1 MGVKQDTHLYGL
13 DFTSAPRPGKPITCA
28 SAVLSGG
35 TLHIKH
41 VEPLLDFA
49 AFESLLTRPGPWV
62 AGIDAPFSQPRRLVE
77 ALGWSQ
83 TWASYVGE
91 VAQLGKQ
98 GFEQTLKEYAEMRPK
113 GDKLHRRRADDLAGA
128 VSPMALSY
136 VPVGKM
142 FFELAPRLLRTDLNI
157 APLRETNDSRTVLEV
172 YPALVVRQLIGK
184 KKYKSDTKQKQTKGM
199 RAARQE
205 IVAKLRASLEK
216 YGIRLELGDVLCAY
230 LIDDATGDALDAV
243 LCAVQAA
250 WAVGQENYG
259 IPDEVDRLEGWIADP
274 TLTKPL
280 VLQTQRPKKD
290 TRKKAA

>member
-28 SAVLSGG
+28 AATLSGG
-35 TLHIKH
+35 ALHIEH
-41 VEPLLDFA
+41 IEPLLDFA
-49 AFESLLTRPGPWV
+49 ALESLLARPGPWV
-62 AGIDAPFSQPRRLVE
+62 AGIDAPFAQPRRLVE
-77 ALGWSQ
+77 ALGWPQ
-83 TWASYVGE
+83 TWAGYVGE

-98 GFEQTLKEYAEMRPK
+98 GFERTLKDYIGGKPK

-142 FFELAPRLLRTDLNI
+142 FLELAPRLRQTNLNV

-172 YPALVVRQLIGK
+172 YPALVARQLIGK
-184 KKYKSDTKQKQTKGM
+184 RKYKSDTKQKQTEGM
-199 RAARQE
+199 REARQE
-205 IVAKLRASLEK
+205 IVGKLRAGLER
-216 YGIRLELGDVLCAY
+216 YALQLELGDVLCAY

-259 IPDEVDRLEGWIADP
+259 IPNEVDRLEGWIADP
-274 TLTKPL
+274 TLTEPL
-280 VLQTQRPKKD
+280 VVKTQRPKRD
-290 TRKKAA
+290 TRRKAA

>member
-1 MGVKQDTHLYGL
+1 MTQTHLYGL

-28 SAVLSGG
+28 SAVLEGNI
-35 TLHIKH
+35 LHTEH

-49 AFESLLTRPGPWV
+49 AFESLLARPGPWV

-77 ALGWSQ
+77 ALGWPR
-83 TWASYVGE
+83 TWAGYVEE
-91 VAQLGKQ
+91 VAQLSKQ
-98 GFEQTLKEYAEMRPK
+98 GFEQTLKGHMETRPK
-113 GDKLHRRRADDLAGA
+113 GDKLHRRQADDLAGA

-142 FFELAPRLLRTDLNI
+142 FFELAPRLLRTNLNV
-157 APLRETNDSRTVLEV
+157 APLRGTSDSRTVLEV
-172 YPALVVRQLIGK
+172 YPALVARQLIGK
-184 KKYKSDTKQKQTKGM
+184 KKYKSDTKQKQTEGM

-205 IVAKLRASLEK
+205 IIGKLRTGLEG
-216 YGIRLELGDVLCAY
+216 YALRLELGDVLCAY

-259 IPDEVDRLEGWIADP
+259 IPNEADRLEGWIADP
-274 TLTKPL
+274 TLTEPL
-280 VLQTQRPKKD
+280 VVKTQRPKRD
-290 TRKKAA
+290 TRRKAA